1 MHFDIFSKRA
11 DAHLRTVQEY
21 LQEANLKRIEHQIAA
36 EHHAALAVMYT
47 QRVSWLEQEMT
58 NPRAPWPVAGS
69 VMAKQ
74 VDLPKRGLASVLNRP
89 RTQGIETGSLPE
101 SA

>member
-21 LQEANLKRIEHQIAA
+21 LHEANLKRIEHQIAA
-36 EHHAALAVMYT
+36 EHHAALALMYT

-58 NPRAPWPVAGS
+58 NPRAAWPVHGS

-74 VDLPKRGLASVLNRP
+74 VEAPKRGSVLNWPRP
-89 RTQGIETGSLPE
+89 HGLETGSLPE

>member
-36 EHHAALAVMYT
+36 EHHAALALMYT
-47 QRVSWLEQEMT
+47 QRVTWLEQEMT
-58 NPRAPWPVAGS
+58 HPRADWPVAGS
-69 VMAKQ
+69 VMARQ
-74 VDLPKRGLASVLNRP
+74 VEPPKRGPASILNWPRP
-89 RTQGIETGSLPE
+89 HGLETGSLPE